1 MRLSAEQIRRLGG
14 ARGVGLGQLL
24 RKARVSRTAYYS
36 LARKDNVL
44 PGSIRRIAKTLG
56 VPPGE
61 ILVDEERLRA
71 EARRVAEWAVE
82 IAARNRGVSPE
93 NVRHTLILLRRDPI
107 ERLRG
112 ALTRAP

>member
-1 MRLSAEQIRRLGG
+1 MNAERIRMWGG
-14 ARGVGLGQLL
+14 ARGEGLGQLL

-56 VPPGE
+56 VSPGE
-61 ILVDEERLRA
+61 ILVDEESLKA
-71 EARRVAEWAVE
+71 EARQLAERAVE
-82 IAARNRGVSPE
+82 IAARSRGVSPE

>member
-1 MRLSAEQIRRLGG
+1 M
-14 ARGVGLGQLL
+14 L

-56 VPPGE
+56 VCPGD
-61 ILVDEERLRA
+61 ILVDEESLKA
-71 EARRVAEWAVE
+71 EARRVAERATE
-82 IAARNRGVSPE
+82 IAARNRGASPE
-93 NVRHTLILLRRDPI
+93 NIRHTLLLLRRDPV

-112 ALTRAP
+112 ALRRAP